1 MANMFVVG
9 SEAKHESIYQ
19 SYLYIFFMCVCSVL
33 QRSSVKFPSEF
44 SSFFFFFSLKMC
56 VSSESCLSL
65 RCRIQQYAPLDK

>member
-1 MANMFVVG
+1 
-9 SEAKHESIYQ
+9 
-19 SYLYIFFMCVCSVL
+19 MCVCSVL

-44 SSFFFFFSLKMC
+44 SSFFFFFFSLKMC